1 MLNLLFVQCCRT
13 LQTDDNMI
21 RNINAL
27 QVHVTTLV
35 AVLHSL
41 GLVHLPNMLDY
52 WFVITCTLHM
62 HMHMRMI
69 LPCKTNQCLQIVQD
83 VRVHYVH
90 YTNFTGCTH

>member
-52 WFVITCTLHM
+52 WLVMYTVHVHAYAHDLTL
-62 HMHMRMI
+62 
-69 LPCKTNQCLQIVQD
+69 
-83 VRVHYVH
+83 
-90 YTNFTGCTH
+90 